1 MSFVDI
7 AQVHIQR
14 KALVRS
20 FIGTCILVLVLGC
33 ASTGGDYDPPSLHEV
48 SAEKIEKSLE
58 EGKIAKA
65 VMEHH
70 HLRKRDEVPQEKI
83 ERLWSSILNKWR
95 ESYHTSLED
104 KDYRRAIRLAI
115 TAEQGEFTEEV
126 SGELQDSGEGE
137 FLDELKKR
145 YILYLAEGDFPI
157 GALALLRDFVSY
169 EPFSMEELEKLLQVA
184 EQERKRTVIA
194 SLTEEIE
201 DRLEKKD
208 QDEQKKLSEGDRQ
221 SEEEEKPDRTYSHE
235 ELISSTVT
243 IWVNRGMRIQSGV
256 GMPDRVI
263 GSGFYIDKRGYILT
277 NYHVVKS
284 EVDPEYDGYSRLY
297 VRPSENSKLK
307 IPARVVGWD
316 PVFDIALLKVER
328 DVDTVLSFSPSV
340 TRRSG
345 ERIYAIGSPAG
356 LENTVTSGIVSASG
370 RRFLQMGDVMQVDV
384 PINQGNSGGPLL
396 DDSGHLIGLVYAGI
410 EQFEGVNFAI
420 PAEWVLRV
428 LNDLYGEKKVKHSF
442 FGAAVEEVDDELE
455 VSYVYPGGPA
465 EKMGIR
471 AGDILQSIGGTEVQ
485 EIVDAQRIML
495 KYDPDTLI
503 RFRWKSKDSRKEG
516 VASLVD
522 RPDVPM
528 EKAVQKDRRERLFA
542 PLFGMQVEKTENS
555 LFRTRYRVKEIYRG
569 SIADDV
575 GLSVNDPFSIQKW
588 ELMEKEG
595 VVLTQIRIKKRKA
608 GFLETGVQLGN
619 YLEINNMI

>member
-7 AQVHIQR
+7 AQLHIQR
-14 KALVRS
+14 KTLVR
-20 FIGTCILVLVLGC
+20 FIIGTGILVLVLGC
-33 ASTGGDYDPPSLHEV
+33 ASTGGDYDPPALHEV

-58 EGKIAKA
+58 EGRIAKA

-70 HLRKRDEVPQEKI
+70 HLRKRDEVSEKKT

-95 ESYHTSLED
+95 ESYHKSLED
-104 KDYRRAIRLAI
+104 KDYRTAIRLAI

-145 YILYLAEGDFPI
+145 YILYLAEGDSPI

-471 AGDILQSIGGTEVQ
+471 AGDILQSIGGTEVR

-516 VASLVD
+516 VASLVE

-528 EKAVQKDRRERLFA
+528 EEAVQKDRRERLFA
-542 PLFGMQVEKTENS
+542 PLFGMQVEKTEDS
-555 LFRTRYRVKEIYRG
+555 LFRTRYRVKDIYRG